1 MNFLT
6 NGKLEL
12 HHDTKESLSHHTRNV
27 LRCLF
32 CDCQIVIV
40 NSMTAYVKQMK
51 NVTRCQN
58 IYMYIYSMGNQ
69 SFEIRLDLFDEIKY
83 YYVFLWHFGTSY

>member
-1 MNFLT
+1 MNYW
-6 NGKLEL
+6 KIKEL
-12 HHDTKESLSHHTRNV
+12 LHETKESLSHHTKTFYAV
-27 LRCLF
+27 YF
-32 CDCQIVIV
+32 VIVKLDV

-83 YYVFLWHFGTSY
+83 YYVVLWHFGTSY

>member
-1 MNFLT
+1 MIQKSHYPITQKTFYAVYFVIF
-6 NGKLEL
+6 KL
-12 HHDTKESLSHHTRNV
+12 D
-27 LRCLF
+27 
-32 CDCQIVIV
+32 V

-51 NVTRCQN
+51 NVIRCHN
-58 IYMYIYSMGNQ
+58 ICIYSMGNQ